1 MKKVL
6 NKIALIFILITIF
19 LIIMTVKAN
28 AASLSIITSKSSVA
42 PGESF
47 TVTVTLNNGA
57 GSVTSDGQTQWLDNS
72 SFSYTKTAGSSGSV
86 SLSASG
92 TVADYTT
99 EEDQDVYASATV
111 SIVSPN
117 SSGSSSKTVEKPKE
131 VEKSKINTLKALSI
145 EGLELVPEFDIDE
158 REYEV
163 KVPYEVTAINVIA
176 EPKDSKAS
184 VKIEGNEDLQVG
196 ENTVTITVTAENGNE
211 SKYLIRVI
219 RAREALYL
227 KTIIVKYINQ
237 EGETVELPL
246 NPAFDINVLEYTL
259 EDIEFL
265 VENLIIESEA
275 NLPEAIIEIQ
285 GNENLQVGDN
295 TITIVARIASEEV
308 VEEGQEPK
316 EEIITYTIKVNKL
329 PEPTFL
335 EKFKNTFKAIF
346 GGIITWYNNNQQ
358 KVVVYSLIACIIA
371 LIALSIYIVVDYKK
385 YKSLLEKLKKV
396 GQINTIEPTAEF
408 NSESNIENEME
419 IESDEIESIDDT
431 TNEEKN
437 VKTKGGKHF

>member
-28 AASLSIITSKSSVA
+28 AASLSISSSKSSVA